1 MRLHITDGSKGGV
14 GKSQT
19 AHILINYLSRNDK
32 PLIVIETDTQ
42 IPDVA
47 RCVKNTTRNV
57 QLEFFDI
64 RTDLGWQAMLEEL
77 QEIAFDENNKANDVV
92 LSLPGADLDIKQY
105 VDLVCSLAESLNI
118 EIWQWFLLNI
128 QGDSVTLLNE
138 SLKKGFASIATK
150 KIAVKNGFFGKED
163 AFVAFNDS
171 KLDKKM
177 DKVIYIDALS
187 TLAAKKLRAEEVVI
201 DEAIQAAKTGINGGR
216 PDFLY
221 SSNLSTWI
229 KKVDAEISKVLE

>member
-19 AHILINYLSRNDK
+19 AHILINYLSRDDK

-47 RCVKNTTRNV
+47 RCVQKTARNV

-64 RTDLGWQAMLEEL
+64 RTDLGWQEMLEEL

-105 VDLVCSLAESLNI
+105 ADLVSSLAESLNI

-128 QGDSVTLLNE
+128 QGDSITLLNE
-138 SLKKGFASIATK
+138 SLKSGFASIATK

-177 DKVIYIDALS
+177 DKVIYLDALS

-229 KKVDAEISKVLE
+229 KKVDAEISKVLG